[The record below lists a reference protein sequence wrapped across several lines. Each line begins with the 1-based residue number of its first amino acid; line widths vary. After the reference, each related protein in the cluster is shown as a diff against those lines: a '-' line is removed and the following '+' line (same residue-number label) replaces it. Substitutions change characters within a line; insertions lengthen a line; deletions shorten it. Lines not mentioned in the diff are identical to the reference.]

1 MKALNKQE
9 RNSAILKFSLW
20 LLVCVV
26 IICGSIIISAFV
38 SSEQKKLSAQE
49 NENLMEEL
57 NFEKEYIAVK
67 IQEIMDLMDMRE
79 SDEINNDSF
88 NAELKNILSDISN
101 ETEEDLSWRG
111 DMYRNI
117 ISISDY
123 MIVAGKIVST
133 SGDKTD
139 KQLKEVNK
147 IIIEME
153 SCLEDL
159 IDLADQKKKKDIYAG
174 LDEVEEQLLRA
185 LKMLKNYRGGVK

>member
-20 LLVCVV
+20 LFFCVV

-38 SSEQKKLSAQE
+38 SSEQKKLSAQA

-185 LKMLKNYRGGVK
+185 LKMLKNYRDGVK

>member
-88 NAELKNILSDISN
+88 NAELKNILSDISD

-133 SGDKTD
+133 SSDKTD

-159 IDLADQKKKKDIYAG
+159 IDLSDQKKKKDIYAG